1 MKRSLNILLMVTFV
15 LTLFVPLTGVH
26 IHKLASVLFL
36 LLCLVHTGLY
46 WRKMDAR
53 RGIVLALIFVSFL
66 TGAFGLIFDKT
77 PMILAMHKVIS
88 IAVVFFLAIH
98 IFVFTSRIC
107 PRSRKKINNQ
117 RDMWIFV
124 R

>member
-1 MKRSLNILLMVTFV
+1 MKRSLNILLIVTFV

-53 RGIVLALIFVSFL
+53 RGVVLALIFVSFL

-77 PMILAMHKVIS
+77 PIILALHKVIS

-98 IFVFTSRIC
+98 IFVFISKIC

-117 RDMWIFV
+117 RDLWIFV

>member
-1 MKRSLNILLMVTFV
+1 
-15 LTLFVPLTGVH
+15 
-26 IHKLASVLFL
+26 
-36 LLCLVHTGLY
+36 
-46 WRKMDAR
+46 MDAR
-53 RGIVLALIFVSFL
+53 RGVVLVLIFVSFL

-77 PMILAMHKVIS
+77 PIILAMHKVIS

-98 IFVFTSRIC
+98 IFVFISKIC

-117 RDMWIFV
+117 RDLWIFV